1 MPVNFLKNSV
11 RVEVNHRVAKIE
23 LDNPNVL
30 HGIKKEM
37 IKELIQNFKEI
48 SISDD
53 IQIVILTGK
62 EGAFYTDLSSSILN
76 ETEK

>member
-30 HGIKKEM
+30 HGIKKGND
-37 IKELIQNFKEI
+37 KG
-48 SISDD
+48 
-53 IQIVILTGK
+53 T
-62 EGAFYTDLSSSILN
+62 YT
-76 ETEK
+76 EF